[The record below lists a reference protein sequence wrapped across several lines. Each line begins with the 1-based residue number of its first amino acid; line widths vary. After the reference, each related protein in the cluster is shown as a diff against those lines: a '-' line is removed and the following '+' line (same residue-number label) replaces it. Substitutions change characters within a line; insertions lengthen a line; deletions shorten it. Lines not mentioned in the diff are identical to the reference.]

1 MINREDQLGVGVI
14 PLSMVSKV
22 VRELAEYFDYIIWKV
37 YTLTPVAL

>member
-1 MINREDQLGVGVI
+1 MNWEDQLGVSVI

-22 VRELAEYFDYIIWKV
+22 VRELAKYYDYIIWKV